1 MSKRRA
7 TEWYSK
13 QRGIRDGRGCI
24 MPIALIRAGAGKLID
39 ESYTINLG
47 NSIRPVR
54 ILNGA
59 LSLSLSRRSTE
70 KIGKIFFES
79 ERFFSGFRCPEEWK
93 NDESIDELIDK
104 S

>member
-24 MPIALIRAGAGKLID
+24 MAIALIRAGAGKLID

-59 LSLSLSRRSTE
+59 LSLSLDDRQRKLEKFSLKANDFFLVFDVQRRME
-70 KIGKIFFES
+70 K
-79 ERFFSGFRCPEEWK
+79 R
-93 NDESIDELIDK
+93 
-104 S
+104 